1 MLQLAICLVLSLC
14 IMQALAIT
22 PAQRLEEK
30 PWGTT
35 PEGKPVKLF
44 TIRNAAGMTV
54 SVMEYGG
61 VITQIQAPDRSG
73 KMVNVLLGAITFD
86 EYSKGF
92 AGSAALIGRF
102 ANRIANARFTL
113 DAKEYKL
120 AANNGK
126 NHLHGGPK
134 GFASQVWAG
143 KALPPKNNEAA
154 VELTYFSKDGEEG
167 YPGNLNVK
175 VTYLLNDQNE
185 FSITYEA
192 STDKATPV
200 NLTNHA
206 YFNLAGEGDCLDH
219 ILWLAADNYTPVEDD
234 LIPTGEV
241 ASVHG
246 TPLDFTKPTRV
257 GDRINQLPA
266 KLNGYD
272 HNFAINGGGGTLVLC
287 ARVTDPKS
295 GRVMEVKTDQPG
307 VQLYTG
313 NHINHRGLCLETQ
326 HFPDSVNKP
335 QFASPIVRPGK
346 PFKTVTLFAFS
357 AK

>member
-1 MLQLAICLVLSLC
+1 
-14 IMQALAIT
+14 MQALAIA
-22 PAQRLEEK
+22 PAERLEEK
-30 PWGTT
+30 AWGTT
-35 PEGKPVKLF
+35 SDGKPVKLF
-44 TIRNAAGMTV
+44 TLRNATGMTV
-54 SVMEYGG
+54 SFMEYGG
-61 VITQIQAPDRSG
+61 VITEIQVPDRSG
-73 KMVNVLLGAITFD
+73 KKANVLLGGKSFD
-86 EYSKGF
+86 EYAKGF

-102 ANRIANARFTL
+102 GNRIANARFTL
-113 DAKEYKL
+113 DGKEYKL

-134 GFASQVWAG
+134 GFASQVWTG

-154 VELTYFSKDGEEG
+154 VELSYFSKDGEEG
-167 YPGNLNVK
+167 YPGNLQVK
-175 VTYLLNDQNE
+175 VTYTLNDQNE

-192 STDKATPV
+192 ATDKATPV

-219 ILWLAADNYTPVEDD
+219 ILWLAADNYTPVDD
-234 LIPTGEV
+234 GLIPTGEV
-241 ASVHG
+241 ASVKG
-246 TPLDFTKPTRV
+246 TPLDFTQPTRV
-257 GDRINQLPA
+257 GERFNQLPP

-272 HNFAINGGGGTLVLC
+272 HNFAINGGGGSIVLC
-287 ARVTDPKS
+287 ARVTEPKT

-307 VQLYTG
+307 VQLYTA
-313 NHINHRGLCLETQ
+313 NHIQHRGLCLETQ

-346 PFKTVTLFAFS
+346 PLKTVTVFAFS